1 MSIPRGRET
10 GSVMVAACSFSPFY
24 GDGLLYLGST
34 PSKQYSRLLSDLGL
48 YKLNIRLRLTFALVC
63 TAPVSTALDI
73 TGVRAGLRSS
83 WSHSLGQ

>member
-10 GSVMVAACSFSPFY
+10 GSVMVAACSFSFY

-48 YKLNIRLRLTFALVC
+48 YKLNIWLRLTFALVR

-73 TGVRAGLRSS
+73 TGVRAGPRSS